1 MKKRGVMKVAQKEYE
16 DSIRTLAQQKAL
28 ICHDCVHPQ
37 QPHWCEERCKLS
49 KAFDLAIDSMK
60 KQLPV
65 KPVKSETPRYGM
77 GYEYHDW
84 ECPTCGNFLAL
95 EFTNKGNHHCKCGQ
109 AIDWEG

>member
-1 MKKRGVMKVAQKEYE
+1 MSLTEAEAVSVLQNHINTYREQMSESELNSYQMAI
-16 DSIRTLAQQKAL
+16 SAL
-28 ICHDCVHPQ
+28 
-37 QPHWCEERCKLS
+37 
-49 KAFDLAIDSMK
+49 K
-60 KQLPV
+60 KQIPV

-109 AIDWEG
+109 AIDWEQ